1 MISKI
6 SNLFIWWN
14 GQTIGTKI
22 YTKLFGNFVGTD
34 ENGNNYFKST
44 DGSKRWINYKGVCD
58 ASSISPAWHSWIHKT
73 TNKVP
78 ALKKDNLSKSN
89 SDNNY
94 TKTNISGKYHPNN
107 SKDNS
112 IFKDYESWKPED

>member
-34 ENGNNYFKST
+34 ENGNPMTEVIAGGNAKTVSGNQYFKT
-44 DGSKRWINYKGVCD
+44 VT
-58 ASSISPAWHSWIHKT
+58 SISSDGLATADIQIGTAGTEEPLLTATAKTFAHLYSINKTDENYSLSILSLIH
-73 TNKVP
+73 
-78 ALKKDNLSKSN
+78 
-89 SDNNY
+89 
-94 TKTNISGKYHPNN
+94 I
-107 SKDNS
+107 
-112 IFKDYESWKPED
+112 